1 MHPFYLQ
8 SIIFDPKHP
17 RVSAHKIGF
26 AEQIPKN
33 REHVYR
39 FFDLEREK
47 SFCTGTFFRPCS
59 AKSEHFYPGNEVFGI
74 KKSHPADASQLVTCT
89 THAGGFSVWYVC
101 ASNIRVYPGGLLLS
115 IKTFRSP
122 VLKMWVKKGLLS
134 NRAGSYR
141 NKMLCFR

>member
-17 RVSAHKIGF
+17 RVSAHKIDF
-26 AEQIPKN
+26 AMQNHKN
-33 REHVYR
+33 REHVSR
-39 FFDLEREK
+39 FLYSKREK
-47 SFCTGTFFRPCS
+47 VSAWELSDVRVLRSQNTSCRKSDSFSTDR
-59 AKSEHFYPGNEVFGI
+59 I

-115 IKTFRSP
+115 IKTFRNP
-122 VLKMWVKKGLLS
+122 VLKMWVKKGSLS
-134 NRAGSYR
+134 NRAGSISR
-141 NKMLCFR
+141 